1 MTFTSKAES
10 EGNRMHVQ
18 AWVYEVE
25 ESEKK
30 EGNFPLF
37 SLIHARSCNLEEV

>member
-1 MTFTSKAES
+1 
-10 EGNRMHVQ
+10 MHVR
-18 AWVYEVE
+18 AWVYEEEE